1 MYSAGNLVLPRGGFR
16 FLFSHKT
23 DLPEEGLDIQHCKYL
38 LCHTFCWNA
47 VLPNSKNWQSQYGKV
62 ANTDLAIGNTK
73 WSQDWSTTLLILWIK
88 TQEKKDHWNAL
99 ACYETPLELIVEC
112 RGRWLAIF
120 IQCAKL
126 VSPKIVYFSNFIISQ
141 CRWLNIEFSW
151 KYVSYHLIFR
161 IAKFSFF

>member
-62 ANTDLAIGNTK
+62 ANTDFIIGNTE
-73 WSQDWSTTLLILWIK
+73 WFQDWSTLLILWIK

-99 ACYETPLELIVEC
+99 ACYKTPLELIVEC
-112 RGRWLAIF
+112 RGRLLISYF
-120 IQCAKL
+120 LTVCQTCKSKNCLFFKL
-126 VSPKIVYFSNFIISQ
+126 HI
-141 CRWLNIEFSW
+141 
-151 KYVSYHLIFR
+151 
-161 IAKFSFF
+161 